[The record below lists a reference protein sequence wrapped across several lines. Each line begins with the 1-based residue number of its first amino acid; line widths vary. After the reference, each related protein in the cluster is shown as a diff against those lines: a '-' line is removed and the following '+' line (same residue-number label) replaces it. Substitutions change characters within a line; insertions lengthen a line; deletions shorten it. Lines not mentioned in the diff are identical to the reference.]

1 MKKVIIVITQSPK
14 KIRAQK
20 GFFTSKGIKT
30 IAAVMAYYYYFFYY
44 PDGIDTLVP
53 NEDALM
59 KTTKILEERYG
70 LRKGANIWPMLLC
83 GMSDNWVN
91 SDTASGRAVA
101 MHDAKI
107 QALQLIVSK
116 TLPSFPF

>member
-1 MKKVIIVITQSPK
+1 MKKVIIIIMEK

-30 IAAVMAYYYYFFYY
+30 IAAVMAYFYYYTFY
-44 PDGIDTLVP
+44 PEGIDTKVP
-53 NEDALM
+53 NEEAVM

-83 GMSDNWVN
+83 GMSDDWVN

-101 MHDAKI
+101 MHDAKN
-107 QALQLIVSK
+107 QALQLIVTK